1 MCRMTNKPPPL
12 AHQVSPYLGQASP
25 TSLRRPGVG
34 DSRADGET
42 EAPRG
47 DGPAGIVLCALFQGS
62 SLALGTYTFKSG
74 IEAYLA
80 RPMGTRGLCDT
91 FSGAKAS
98 FSLMDTLCAA
108 VRPGGLCPPCQ
119 ETGLT

>member
-1 MCRMTNKPPPL
+1 MCRMTNKLPPL
-12 AHQVSPYLGQASP
+12 AHQVSPTLARPHPPCCTDLGW
-25 TSLRRPGVG
+25 G

-80 RPMGTRGLCDT
+80 
-91 FSGAKAS
+91 
-98 FSLMDTLCAA
+98 
-108 VRPGGLCPPCQ
+108 
-119 ETGLT
+119 